1 MPEAVAGDARLTGKL
16 QQGAERLGLTLT
28 SAQLRNLMLYLGLL
42 AKWNRA
48 YNLTAIRNTDEMV
61 NLHLLDSLAISQH
74 LGTAQHIIDVGTG
87 PGLPG
92 VVLAIMH
99 PERNFTLLDSNGKKT
114 RFLFQAKTALKL
126 DNVTIVNGRVEAY
139 EPPQPFDM
147 ITSRAFASLQDMV
160 QWCRH
165 LLADG
170 GCFLAMKGQ
179 FPQDELDALP
189 ADIRLQS
196 SLELEV
202 PGVEGQ
208 RHLLR
213 LVIGS

>member
-28 SAQLRNLMLYLGLL
+28 SDQLRSLMLYLGLL

-48 YNLTAIRNTDEMV
+48 YNLTAIRDTNEMV
-61 NLHLLDSLAISQH
+61 NLHLLDSLAVSQH
-74 LGTAQHIIDVGTG
+74 LGDAQRIIDVGTG

-92 VVLAIMH
+92 VILAIMH
-99 PERNFTLLDSNGKKT
+99 PGRQFTLLDSNGKKT

-126 DNVTIVNGRVEAY
+126 DNVTIVNGRVE
-139 EPPQPFDM
+139 EFQPPQPFDM

-160 QWCRH
+160 HWCRH
-165 LLADG
+165 LLAAD

-189 ADIRLQS
+189 ADIRLENSQA
-196 SLELEV
+196 LEV
-202 PGVEGQ
+202 PGVDGQ